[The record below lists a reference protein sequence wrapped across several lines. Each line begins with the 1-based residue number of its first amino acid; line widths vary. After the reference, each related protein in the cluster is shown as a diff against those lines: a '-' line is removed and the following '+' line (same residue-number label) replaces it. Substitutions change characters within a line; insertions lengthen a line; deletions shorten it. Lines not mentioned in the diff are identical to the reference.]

1 MATRQEKL
9 SADEIERQRALD
21 RSWETARRLLA
32 DDEFAAYLTA
42 SIARVQS
49 SDAAPVSAE
58 EFLAMT
64 PVDD

>member
-9 SADEIERQRALD
+9 SAEEIERQRALD
-21 RSWETARRLLA
+21 CSWETAQRLLA
-32 DDEFAAYLTA
+32 DDEFAGYLTA

-64 PVDD
+64 QVDD